1 MSASNRL
8 LSVSDVFKYVA
19 NTQRKTLPMAFADP
33 TSVTINAV
41 SKSLARVTQ
50 DGRTGVFELASDGL
64 VLKVSHVIK
73 KRASRMVRL
82 DRTVTRADALT
93 GLNTP
98 VTDSI
103 WIVYNAPTGLTVPIS
118 EQKYM
123 LNALADFIKVAGNQD
138 KFLNGES

>member
-1 MSASNRL
+1 
-8 LSVSDVFKYVA
+8 
-19 NTQRKTLPMAFADP
+19 MAFADP
-33 TSVTINAV
+33 ISVTINAV
-41 SKSLARVTQ
+41 AKTLSRVNVG
-50 DGRTGVFELASDGL
+50 DRWASYEAAADGL
-64 VLKVSHVIK
+64 SFKISHVIK

-82 DRTVTRADALT
+82 DRTVLRADPIT

-103 WIVYNAPTGLTVPIS
+103 WLVYNAPAGTTVPVT

-123 LNALADFIKVAGNQD
+123 LNALADFVKVAGNQD